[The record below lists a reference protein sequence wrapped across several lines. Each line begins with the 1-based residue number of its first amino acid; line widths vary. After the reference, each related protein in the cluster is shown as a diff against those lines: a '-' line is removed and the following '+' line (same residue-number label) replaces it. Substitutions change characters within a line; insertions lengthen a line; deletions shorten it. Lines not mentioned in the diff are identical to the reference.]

1 MRGTILLGFEALL
14 GLQGRSCHGAG
25 TEAQKRGA
33 LSAWGNHAKTE
44 WGADVGEK
52 VRGPVLRL
60 GIFSF
65 ILLIPAQG

>member
-1 MRGTILLGFEALL
+1 MVLRRYWDSREEVAT
-14 GLQGRSCHGAG
+14 GAE
-25 TEAQKRGA
+25 TEAQKWGA
-33 LSAWGNHAKTE
+33 VLAWGNHAKTE
-44 WGADVGEK
+44 WGAAVGEK